1 MLGTL
6 IFLSFGFVALVAAG
20 VLLYFR
26 SRQLGKIETMSQ
38 VETSGCAAS
47 VP

>member
-6 IFLSFGFVALVAAG
+6 IFLSFGLVALVAAG
-20 VLLYFR
+20 VFLYFR
-26 SRQLGKIETMSQ
+26 SRQLGKIEAMSQ
-38 VETSGCAAS
+38 VEISGSAAS